1 MTQFDCYEYTGPRQ
15 DVSYLLDIQSDLLHG
30 LVSRVVVPLIP
41 LQDFG
46 RPIKKLNPV
55 FSIDGV
61 DHVMATSEIAG
72 IPTKNLGR
80 RVYNLDIHRHDIKS
94 AIDFLQDGF

>member
-1 MTQFDCYEYTGPRQ
+1 MAQFDCYEYAGPRQ
-15 DVSYLLDIQSDLLHG
+15 DVAYLLDVQSDLLRG

-41 LQDFG
+41 LQEFG

-55 FSIDGV
+55 FSIAGV

-72 IPTKNLGR
+72 MPTKNLGR
-80 RVYNLDIHRHDIKS
+80 CVDNLDTHRHDIKG